1 MAAVKLYLKQRLEAQ
16 SCLPTARIFSHWQGG
31 VLELDIGEL
40 CLSRMKW
47 TKLQQVELEKKKQ
60 QCVKFA
66 YIPGVKKLWTQKH
79 CAPYLEWLLTQTTNC
94 SMTHTPES
102 PENFSPGFQLQTQA
116 FYKVCQLEVGIP
128 KCLDMNQEEEN

>member
-79 CAPYLEWLLTQTTNC
+79 CTQY
-94 SMTHTPES
+94 
-102 PENFSPGFQLQTQA
+102 QTQA

-128 KCLDMNQEEEN
+128 KCLDMNQEEENYFDTLCY